1 MQEEAAVRRA
11 QCGKPLPADAERRGL
26 VPLRGKQMVHEWSKT
41 IGSIIPGT
49 LATVAYIVIVTI
61 PGRLGP
67 RTILGGGGG
76 GQSYDLY
83 RNSPAY
89 IMYHKL
95 QWTSVNAR
103 KCQGNCIDWRIGTI
117 EHTQM
122 LVPHET
128 ACTLT
133 SRLTFYS
140 KATTRSGDTMHT
152 SAYYYCTILFWV

>member
-1 MQEEAAVRRA
+1 MASLFLLMLNDVALFLCMVNRWRMNRVNDCVYHSRYIGHNSIHSDSYYPWEA
-11 QCGKPLPADAERRGL
+11 
-26 VPLRGKQMVHEWSKT
+26 
-41 IGSIIPGT
+41 GT
-49 LATVAYIVIVTI
+49 QDHT
-61 PGRLGP
+61 
-67 RTILGGGGG
+67 GGG

-103 KCQGNCIDWRIGTI
+103 NCQGNCIDWRIGKL
-117 EHTQM
+117 M